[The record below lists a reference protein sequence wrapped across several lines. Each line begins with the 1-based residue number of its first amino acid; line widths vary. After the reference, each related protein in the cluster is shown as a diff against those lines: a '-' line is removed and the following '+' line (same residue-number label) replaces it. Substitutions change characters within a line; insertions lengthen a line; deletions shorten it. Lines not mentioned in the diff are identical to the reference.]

1 MIANCFSSTNIFLGH
16 SKMFVSASVVIPW
29 AISPNKTK
37 FGHNYGLCFKIRP
50 ENEENVIS
58 AKPRANNCPYLKPES
73 HCSLVAFFMRGVIQ
87 LDGSKFIYMGASEE
101 VKGKGKERSAKQPY
115 PAQSSGS
122 CVKAKARC
130 SISRCTIHATSTPRQ
145 RHVGKDSLVTFLAI
159 SPSTQSIIG

>member
-58 AKPRANNCPYLKPES
+58 AKPRANNCLYLKLEY
-73 HCSLVAFFMRGVIQ
+73 HCSHVAFFMRGVIQ
-87 LDGSKFIYMGASEE
+87 LDGSKFIYRGAPRKS
-101 VKGKGKERSAKQPY
+101 KEKQ
-115 PAQSSGS
+115 
-122 CVKAKARC
+122 K
-130 SISRCTIHATSTPRQ
+130 
-145 RHVGKDSLVTFLAI
+145 KDQQNNPIPLSLRGRV
-159 SPSTQSIIG
+159 